1 MGSFR
6 QSAGLVRSILMY
18 YGVPWRNRALT
29 RFYAQFVRPGDLCFD
44 VGAHVGNRLRA
55 LSGLGARVVAIEP
68 QPRCMHLL
76 RRWYGHRPDIAL
88 VEAAAGVAGG
98 TLALFVSEHTP
109 TVTTL
114 SRDWIAAVGATP
126 GFTWVRW
133 DRGIPVRVTTLDE
146 LIARYGEPTF
156 CKIDVEG
163 AELDVL
169 RGLSHPLKVLSF
181 EYIPAAIEIAV
192 GCVGRLGELGRYEYN
207 FSPGELPR
215 LRSSVWLSS
224 AQITNLLRRMP
235 VHERSGDVYARR
247 LDHKHQA
254 THRQVVNSAV
264 SATPE
269 PALKKSQR
277 MRTVLLRESR

>member
-6 QSAGLVRSILMY
+6 RSAGLVRSILMY

-29 RFYAQFVRPGDLCFD
+29 GFYAQFVRPGDLCFD

-55 LSGLGARVVAIEP
+55 LSRLGARVVALEP
-68 QPRCMHLL
+68 QPQCMRLL
-76 RRWYGHRPDIAL
+76 RRWYGHQPDIEL
-88 VEAAAGVAGG
+88 VEEAVGVTGG
-98 TLALFVSEHTP
+98 TLTLFVSERTP
-109 TVTTL
+109 TVSTL
-114 SRDWIAAVGATP
+114 SRDWIGAVGATP
-126 GFTWVRW
+126 GFAGVRW

-181 EYIPAAIEIAV
+181 EYIPAAIDIAL

-215 LRSSVWLSS
+215 LRASVWLSP
-224 AQITNLLRRMP
+224 AQITDVLRRMP
-235 VHERSGDVYARR
+235 MHERSGDVYARR
-247 LDHKHQA
+247 LDHQHQA
-254 THRQVVNSAV
+254 IHRQVVNSAV

-277 MRTVLLRESR
+277 ISTVLLRESR